1 MYRVLVEFYDL
12 RDKARQYHPGDV
24 YPRDGMTVSEER
36 LAELATSNTLLGY
49 PVIAEVT
56 QDEEPKTT
64 RKGRKRDA
72 D

>member
-12 RDKARQYHPGDV
+12 RDKAFHYHPGDT
-24 YPRDGMTVSEER
+24 YPRDGVTVSEKR
-36 LAELATSNTLLGY
+36 LAELATSNNLLGY